1 MQQAVQV
8 LANADAWYSRVIMGL
23 VTIGLAPIAEE
34 VLFRGILFPAVKRRY
49 PRGALWMISFL
60 FGLIHFNLATFLPLF
75 VMGVMLARLYE
86 TTGNLLAPITLHCL
100 FNAVNFLLFFFG
112 QYLPDWVLFTRE
124 RI

>member
-1 MQQAVQV
+1 
-8 LANADAWYSRVIMGL
+8 
-23 VTIGLAPIAEE
+23 
-34 VLFRGILFPAVKRRY
+34 
-49 PRGALWMISFL
+49 MISIL

-86 TTGNLLAPITLHCL
+86 TTGNLLAPITLHCI